1 VEICGIKWRIPLN
14 ISHLFLICGLLS
26 TTLGLIYKMFRGLN
40 LVNLDAKGRLGIPVR
55 FREILS
61 RLELSDLVLTVNPW
75 DRALLLYPLAEW
87 EEIELKLSTLSD
99 FDKVSRR
106 TKLILRGHA
115 TECHCD
121 AQGRIL
127 IPSEL
132 REISDLKKE
141 VVVSGQGNK
150 LEIWASDRW
159 RTECNN
165 LLASNSSEASEA
177 LSSLSL

>member
-1 VEICGIKWRIPLN
+1 MWRYSLN
-14 ISHLFLICGLLS
+14 THDLFWLSGLVS
-26 TTLGLIYKMFRGLN
+26 TILGLICKMFRGLS
-40 LVNLDAKGRLGIPVR
+40 LVNLDAKGRLGIPIR
-55 FREILS
+55 FRDILS
-61 RLELSDLVLTVNPW
+61 RFELNDLVLTVNPW

-99 FDKVSRR
+99 FDKGSRR

-127 IPSEL
+127 VPSEL
-132 REISDLKKE
+132 REMSDLRKE
-141 VVVSGQGNK
+141 VVISGQGNK
-150 LEIWASDRW
+150 LEIWDSDRW
-159 RTECNN
+159 RAECNS
-165 LLASNSSEASEA
+165 LLASNSSDASAA